1 MKKIGIQIL
10 PLRMDSREMMD
21 LSNYRHMVILLMAFT
36 VMAVLPTDLLAQVTF
51 GSGGSSGGS
60 DWSSSLV
67 TKAEG
72 FKVGLVSIVAV
83 LLGIGGVIIA
93 GYGAVA
99 GDIPWRRVG
108 ALIFGAIFLA
118 GIDQFIP
125 ALTGS

>member
-1 MKKIGIQIL
+1 MTLFGNL
-10 PLRMDSREMMD
+10 MFPLRMVLRVTASSRGKEQ
-21 LSNYRHMVILLMAFT
+21 LAWLALAF
-36 VMAVLPTDLLAQVTF
+36 VAAALVPADLLAQVTVG
-51 GSGGSSGGS
+51 GSGGNS

-67 TKAEG
+67 SKAEE
-72 FKVGLVSIVAV
+72 FKVGAVSVVAV

-118 GIDQFIP
+118 AIDQIIP